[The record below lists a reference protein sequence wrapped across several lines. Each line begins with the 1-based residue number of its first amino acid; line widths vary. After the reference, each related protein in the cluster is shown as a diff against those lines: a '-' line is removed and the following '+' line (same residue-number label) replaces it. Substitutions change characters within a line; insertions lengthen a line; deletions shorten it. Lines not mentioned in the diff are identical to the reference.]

1 MNKKEAWQKFKETGN
16 ITFYLKYKELEEE
29 TEEE

>member
-16 ITFYLKYKELEEE
+16 ITFYLKYKELEE